1 MVRGK
6 ASKHKLVY
14 RDCMLSM
21 SYLLR
26 EYVPKLSSLGENEIN
41 FWERERERERESKLK
56 LFYREKGSNNNKN

>member
-14 RDCMLSM
+14 RDCMLSI

-41 FWERERERERESKLK
+41 FWERERERERE
-56 LFYREKGSNNNKN
+56 RE